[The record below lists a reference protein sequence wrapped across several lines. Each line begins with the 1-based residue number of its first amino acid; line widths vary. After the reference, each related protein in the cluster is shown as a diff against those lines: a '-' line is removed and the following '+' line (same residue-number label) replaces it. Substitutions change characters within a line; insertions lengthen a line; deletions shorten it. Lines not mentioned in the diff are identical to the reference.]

1 MVKYRRRAKRRSM
14 VSSLVLGARRF
25 GVIVVPRANLL
36 SARQFGD
43 SREDGTDSKSHVYF
57 V

>member
-1 MVKYRRRAKRRSM
+1 M